1 MSKKKNIVIALMGG
15 CALLQSAKSQSQLE
29 LTIQQFNDREV
40 TGYVQPL
47 GDFFGANM
55 NAGFYHASAIPA
67 NGFHFEI
74 ELIGVASVIG
84 EQHKVYD
91 AALPAGF
98 TPAGGSYKTA
108 TVFGGKGTV
117 FRDASS
123 GLEYKGSDG
132 LVRASIFPLL
142 IPQATIGSIFGTEI
156 VFRFMKTP
164 QLSQRW
170 YPTESTL
177 LGGGIRHSIS
187 QYFSNPEVDIAIGGF
202 YSTFEL
208 GDVIHVQAKTITFSA
223 GKTFSLVTLYVGM
236 GYEWS
241 TMHLHYDYKGE
252 GGSTPRLADVT
263 IEGANRFR
271 ATGGLMI
278 DLQAF
283 RIFADA
289 NFGNV
294 QHFAGGIGFG
304 F

>member
-1 MSKKKNIVIALMGG
+1 MKIVMALTMA
-15 CALLQSAKSQSQLE
+15 CAVLRSAHSQSQLE
-29 LTIQQFNDREV
+29 LTIQQFSDTEV
-40 TGYVQPL
+40 AGYVRPL

-74 ELIGVASVIG
+74 ELVAVASIIG

-91 AALPAGF
+91 AVLPAGF
-98 TPAGGSYKTA
+98 TPVGGSYKTA
-108 TVFGGKGTV
+108 TVFGGRGTV
-117 FRDASS
+117 FRDSSS

-132 LVRASIFPLL
+132 LVRASVFPLL
-142 IPQATIGSIFGTEI
+142 IPQLTIGSIFGTEL

-170 YPTESTL
+170 YPTKSVL
-177 LGGGIRHSIS
+177 LGGGFRHSIS
-187 QYFSNPEVDIAIGGF
+187 QYFSKPQVDIAIGGF

-208 GDVIHVQAKTITFSA
+208 GDVIDVQAKTITFSV
-223 GKTFSLVTLYVGM
+223 GKTLSLVTLYVGM

-241 TMHLHYDYKGE
+241 TMHLHYAYKGD
-252 GGSTPRLADVT
+252 GGSSPRLADVT
-263 IEGANRFR
+263 IDGANRFR
-271 ATGGLMI
+271 ATGGLLI

-294 QHFAGGIGFG
+294 EHFAGGIGFG